1 MTESPTPII
10 VVLDTNALLPLLVG
24 STPRA
29 KFLRQAWRARRFE
42 LFITPQ
48 TLAELKRVLTY
59 PNVRQ
64 NYALTRAD
72 IDAVLDVL
80 KSHART
86 LPGVYEGVT
95 AVTSDESD
103 NVFLAA
109 AMEAGAD
116 YVVTQDPH
124 LLNLKYHR
132 GTQIISP
139 AQFAQLL

>member
-1 MTESPTPII
+1 M
-10 VVLDTNALLPLLVG
+10 
-24 STPRA
+24 
-29 KFLRQAWRARRFE
+29 
-42 LFITPQ
+42 FITPQ
-48 TLAELKRVLTY
+48 TLAELERVLTY

-72 IDAVLDVL
+72 IDAPLLWRVIEVL

-86 LPGVYEGVT
+86 LPGVYEAVT

-132 GTQIISP
+132 GTQIISL
-139 AQFAQLL
+139 ALFAQLL